1 MIIEKKGNQMYTVE
15 EFDKEKIRVLKY
27 ILYKKRSENEVRKK
41 FSTTIEENLLDDI
54 IEYLKEANY
63 INDKEYIEKTINNF
77 MILKNLSVRE
87 IKYKLISK
95 GLDKN
100 DIEDYI
106 YSNKEELEEYEIKS
120 AENIIYKKSSS
131 MEEEDIKQYLLKK
144 GYKLENISAA
154 MESFNEQ

>member
-1 MIIEKKGNQMYTVE
+1 MYTVE

-27 ILYKKRSENEVRKK
+27 ILYKKRSESEVRKK

-120 AENIIYKKSSS
+120 AENIIYKKTSS

-144 GYKLENISAA
+144 GYKLENISVA

>member
-1 MIIEKKGNQMYTVE
+1 MYTIE

>member
-1 MIIEKKGNQMYTVE
+1 MYTIE

-27 ILYKKRSENEVRKK
+27 ILYKKRSESEVRKK

-63 INDKEYIEKTINNF
+63 INDKEYIEKTINNI

-154 MESFNEQ
+154 IESFNEQ